1 MTEKRLSERD
11 LRKSIREA
19 LAGNL
24 DSIVF
29 GGSFKVYDDGKES
42 VVIYRGNETIE
53 VQPSGAYSSLN
64 SRKPPKNVPS
74 DK

>member
-1 MTEKRLSERD
+1 MAEKRLSERD

-24 DSIVF
+24 GSIVF
-29 GGSFKVYDDGKES
+29 GGSFKVYDGGKNGI
-42 VVIYRGNETIE
+42 VIYRGNETIE
-53 VQPSGAYSSLN
+53 VQPSGAYSSF
-64 SRKPPKNVPS
+64 SSCKSPKNVPS